1 MGNWHDQILDCRLM
15 SSPWPASLGVPLLSM
30 QGACKRF
37 DNVVA
42 LSGVALDVRRGEVHA
57 ICGENGAGKSTLMK
71 ILSGVYTPDEGEIRI
86 DGEPVRIQGL
96 HHAQAL
102 GIVMIHQELNL
113 VPHLTVAENIWLGR
127 EPRRGWFVDRARQR
141 DGARACLKRL
151 GVDIDP
157 DAEVSTLSIAQQQ
170 MVEIA
175 KALSMDARLLIMDE
189 PTSSLGETD
198 AARLLQVVLDL
209 KREGVGIVY
218 ISHRLDELD
227 VIVDR
232 VTILRD
238 GHYIAT
244 RDWAETSIDE
254 IVSLMVGRELNQ
266 QFPPATR
273 EPGSEVLLRVRGLRR
288 EGVLGPLDFALR
300 RGEILG
306 FAGLVGA
313 GRTEVARAI
322 FGADAVD
329 GGDIEL
335 DGQRLEIR
343 SPRDA
348 IRAGIAYV
356 SEDRKAHGLAVKMSV
371 AHNITLANL
380 GVLSSRLG
388 FIDAARERSTAEQFI
403 RQLAIRTPSPE
414 QIARLL
420 SGGNQQKVVIAK
432 WLFRQA
438 RVILFDE
445 PTRGIDVGA
454 KYAIYEL
461 MDRLAAQGIGVVL
474 ISSDL
479 PEILGLSDRVAV
491 FRQGQL
497 AAVLETR
504 GCSQQ
509 DIMHHASVGST
520 GASKPPLAA
529 LEPTP

>member
-1 MGNWHDQILDCRLM
+1 MTENLPVLNPFAEM
-15 SSPWPASLGVPLLSM
+15 SEFPAPRSTLLSM
-30 QGACKRF
+30 QGVCKRF
-37 DNVVA
+37 DNVTA
-42 LSGVALDVRRGEVHA
+42 LAGVALDVRRGEVHA

-96 HHAQAL
+96 QHARAL

-127 EPRRGWFVDRARQR
+127 EPRRGWFVDQARQR
-141 DGARACLKRL
+141 EGARAYLQRL

-175 KALSMDARLLIMDE
+175 KALSMQARLLIMDE
-189 PTSSLGETD
+189 PTSSLGEAD
-198 AARLLQVVLDL
+198 AARLLNVVKDL

-218 ISHRLDELD
+218 ISHRLDELEA
-227 VIVDR
+227 IVDR
-232 VTILRD
+232 VTVLRD
-238 GHYIAT
+238 GHYITT
-244 RDWAETSIDE
+244 RQWTETSIDE

-273 EPGSEVLLRVRGLRR
+273 QPSSDVLLRVRGLRQD
-288 EGVLGPLDFALR
+288 GVFGPLDFELR

-329 GGDIEL
+329 GGEVEL
-335 DGQRLEIR
+335 AGERLDIR

-348 IRAGIAYV
+348 IAAGIAYV

-380 GVLSSRLG
+380 GALASGLG
-388 FIDAARERSTAEQFI
+388 FIDAAGERSTAERFI
-403 RQLAIRTPSPE
+403 AELGIRTPSPD

-454 KYAIYEL
+454 KYAIYAL
-461 MDRLAAQGIGVVL
+461 MDQLAAQGVGVVL
-474 ISSDL
+474 ISSEL
-479 PEILGLSDRVAV
+479 PEVLGMSDRVAV

-497 AAVLETR
+497 AGVLETR
-504 GCSQQ
+504 HCSQH
-509 DIMHHASVGST
+509 DVIHLASVGSCDP
-520 GASKPPLAA
+520 AMHSAA
-529 LEPTP
+529 FLEPTT

>member
-1 MGNWHDQILDCRLM
+1 MPSLPV
-15 SSPWPASLGVPLLSM
+15 SSMRSPPAAPRPAPLLSM
-30 QGACKRF
+30 QGVCKRF

-42 LSGVALDVRRGEVHA
+42 LAGVAVDVDRGEVHA

-86 DGEPVRIQGL
+86 DGEPLRIQGL

-127 EPRRGWFVDRARQR
+127 EPRRGWFVDQTRQR
-141 DGARACLKRL
+141 EGARACLQRL
-151 GVDIDP
+151 AVDVDP
-157 DAEVSTLSIAQQQ
+157 DAQVSTLSLAQQQ

-198 AARLLQVVLDL
+198 SAQLLRVVKDL
-209 KREGVGIVY
+209 KRAGVGIVY

-227 VIVDR
+227 EIVDR

-244 RDWAETSIDE
+244 RRWAETSIDE
-254 IVSLMVGRELNQ
+254 IVGLMVGRELNQ
-266 QFPPATR
+266 QFPPPTR
-273 EPGSEVLLRVRGLRR
+273 QPCADVLLRVRGLRR
-288 EGVLGPLDFALR
+288 DGAFGPLDFELR

-322 FGADAVD
+322 FGADAVS

-335 DGQRLEIR
+335 HGQPVHIR

-371 AHNITLANL
+371 AHNISLANL
-380 GVLSSRLG
+380 GALADRLG
-388 FIDAARERSTAEQFI
+388 FIDAARERQTAERFI
-403 RQLAIRTPSPE
+403 GQLGIRTPSPD
-414 QIARLL
+414 QVARLL

-461 MDRLAAQGIGVVL
+461 MDQLAAQGVGIVL

-479 PEILGLSDRVAV
+479 PEVLGMSDRVAV

-497 AAVLETR
+497 AQVLDAR
-504 GCSQQ
+504 HCSQH
-509 DIMHHASVGST
+509 DVMHHASVGPT
-520 GASKPPLAA
+520 ETRA
-529 LEPTP
+529 LEPSHS

>member
-1 MGNWHDQILDCRLM
+1 MTPLV
-15 SSPWPASLGVPLLSM
+15 PAEPTMPLLRMRGVS
-30 QGACKRF
+30 KRF

-71 ILSGVYTPDEGEIRI
+71 ILSGVYAPDEGQIHI
-86 DGEPVRIQGL
+86 DGTAVQIRGL
-96 HHAQAL
+96 KQALAL

-127 EPRRGWFVDRARQR
+127 EPRRGWWVDRQRQR
-141 DGARACLKRL
+141 DGARACLQRL

-157 DAEVSTLSIAQQQ
+157 DAQVSTLSIAQQQ

-175 KALSMDARLLIMDE
+175 KALSMQARLLIMDE
-189 PTSSLGETD
+189 PTSSLGEAD
-198 AARLLQVVLDL
+198 ARRMLRVVQDL
-209 KREGVGIVY
+209 KREGVGILY

-227 VIVDR
+227 HIVDR
-232 VTILRD
+232 VTVLRD
-238 GHYIAT
+238 GQYIAT
-244 RDWAETSIDE
+244 LEWQQTSIAE
-254 IVSLMVGRELNQ
+254 IVGLMVGRELNQ

-273 EPGSEVLLRVRGLRR
+273 EPRADVLLSVRGLQRT
-288 EGVLGPLDFALR
+288 GVFGPVDFDLR

-322 FGADAVD
+322 FGADPLGA
-329 GGDIEL
+329 GRIHL
-335 DGQRLEIR
+335 DGQVLHIR

-348 IRAGIAYV
+348 IEAGIAYV

-380 GVLSSRLG
+380 GVLSSSLGVIDTERERETADAFIRRLG
-388 FIDAARERSTAEQFI
+388 
-403 RQLAIRTPSPE
+403 IRTPSPD
-414 QIARLL
+414 QITRLL
-420 SGGNQQKVVIAK
+420 SGGNQQKIVIAK

-438 RVILFDE
+438 RVIVFDE

-454 KYAIYEL
+454 RYAIYEL
-461 MDRLAAQGIGVVL
+461 MDQLAAAGIGIIM

-479 PEILGLSDRVAV
+479 PEIMGLTDRVAV
-491 FRQGQL
+491 FRQGQI
-497 AAVLETR
+497 AATLNTR
-504 GCSQQ
+504 HCSQQ
-509 DIMHHASVGST
+509 DIMHHASVGP
-520 GASKPPLAA
+520 AEAAEPPDAA
-529 LEPTP
+529 LATSP

>member
-1 MGNWHDQILDCRLM
+1 
-15 SSPWPASLGVPLLSM
+15 M
-30 QGACKRF
+30 QGVCKRF

-42 LSGVALDVRRGEVHA
+42 LAGVALQVCRGEVHA

-86 DGEPVRIQGL
+86 DGEPLRIQGL
-96 HHAQAL
+96 RHAQAL

-127 EPRRGWFVDRARQR
+127 EPRRGWFVDQRRQR
-141 DGARACLKRL
+141 DSARACLQRL
-151 GVDIDP
+151 GVAIDP
-157 DAEVSTLSIAQQQ
+157 DTQVSALSIAQQQ

-189 PTSSLGETD
+189 PTSSLGEAD
-198 AARLLQVVLDL
+198 SARLLAVVNEL
-209 KREGVGIVY
+209 KRAGVGIVY

-227 VIVDR
+227 EIVDR
-232 VTILRD
+232 VTVLRD
-238 GHYIAT
+238 GHYITT
-244 RDWAETSIDE
+244 RRWAETSIDE

-266 QFPPATR
+266 QFPTPTR
-273 EPGSEVLLRVRGLRR
+273 QPGSEVLLRVNGLRR
-288 EGVLGPLDFALR
+288 EGMFGPLDFELR

-322 FGADAVD
+322 FGADPVD
-329 GGDIEL
+329 GGEIEL
-335 DGQRLEIR
+335 AGQVLAIR

-348 IRAGIAYV
+348 IAAGIAYV

-380 GVLSSRLG
+380 GALASKLG
-388 FIDAARERSTAEQFI
+388 VIDAAAERSTAERFI
-403 RQLAIRTPSPE
+403 QQLGIRTPSPE

-461 MDRLAAQGIGVVL
+461 MDQLAAQGVGVIL
-474 ISSDL
+474 ISSEL

-497 AAVLETR
+497 AAVLDAR
-504 GCSQQ
+504 DCSQQ
-509 DIMHHASVGST
+509 QVMHHASVGSNSS
-520 GASKPPLAA
+520 AEPSQPSPAA
-529 LEPTP
+529 LEPAL

>member
-1 MGNWHDQILDCRLM
+1 M
-15 SSPWPASLGVPLLSM
+15 SPFPAESVIAPLLSM
-30 QGACKRF
+30 EGVCKRF

-42 LSGVALDVRRGEVHA
+42 LSGVALDVQRGEVHA
-57 ICGENGAGKSTLMK
+57 VCGENGAGKSTLMK
-71 ILSGVYTPDEGEIRI
+71 ILSGVYVPDEGEIRF
-86 DGEPVRIQGL
+86 DGQPVRITGL
-96 HHAQAL
+96 QQAQDL

-127 EPRRGWFVDRARQR
+127 EPRRGWFVDRTRQR
-141 DGARACLKRL
+141 DGARACLQRL

-157 DAEVSTLSIAQQQ
+157 DTQVSALSIAQQQ

-189 PTSSLGETD
+189 PTSSLGEAD
-198 AARLLQVVLDL
+198 AARLLAVVNEL
-209 KREGVGIVY
+209 KRAGVGIVY
-218 ISHRLDELD
+218 ISHRLDELAH
-227 VIVDR
+227 IVDR

-238 GHYIAT
+238 GQYIAT
-244 RDWAETSIDE
+244 RRWGETSIDE
-254 IVSLMVGRELNQ
+254 IVSLMVGRELTQ
-266 QFPPATR
+266 QFPPASR
-273 EPGSEVLLRVRGLRR
+273 QPVSEVLLRVRGLRR
-288 EGVLGPLDFALR
+288 EGVFGPLDFELR

-329 GGDIEL
+329 GGEMEL
-335 DGQRLEIR
+335 AGQALTIH

-348 IRAGIAYV
+348 IAAGIAYV

-371 AHNITLANL
+371 AHNITLPNL
-380 GVLSSRLG
+380 GALASGLG
-388 FIDAARERSTAEQFI
+388 FIDAARERETANHFI
-403 RQLAIRTPSPE
+403 DQLGIRTPSPE
-414 QIARLL
+414 QVARLL

-454 KYAIYEL
+454 KYAIYAL
-461 MDRLAAQGIGVVL
+461 MDQLAAQGIGVVL

-479 PEILGLSDRVAV
+479 PEVLGMSDRVAV

-497 AAVLETR
+497 ATVLDARHCT
-504 GCSQQ
+504 QQ
-509 DIMHHASVGST
+509 QVMHHASVGPTESPRPST
-520 GASKPPLAA
+520 AA
-529 LEPTP
+529 LEPAL

>member
-1 MGNWHDQILDCRLM
+1 M
-15 SSPWPASLGVPLLSM
+15 SSFPAESVTAPLLRM
-30 QGACKRF
+30 EDVCKRF

-42 LSGVALDVRRGEVHA
+42 LSGVALQVHRGEVHA
-57 ICGENGAGKSTLMK
+57 VCGENGAGKSTLMK
-71 ILSGVYTPDEGEIRI
+71 ILSGVYSPDEGEIHI
-86 DGEPVRIQGL
+86 DGEPVRITGL
-96 HHAQAL
+96 QHAQAL

-127 EPRRGWFVDRARQR
+127 EPRRGWFVDASRQR
-141 DGARACLKRL
+141 EGARACLQRL

-157 DAEVSTLSIAQQQ
+157 DTPVASLSIAQQQ

-189 PTSSLGETD
+189 PTSSLGEAD
-198 AARLLQVVLDL
+198 AARLLGVVNEL
-209 KREGVGIVY
+209 KRAGVGIVY
-218 ISHRLDELD
+218 ISHRLDELAH
-227 VIVDR
+227 IVDR

-238 GHYIAT
+238 GRYIAS
-244 RDWAETSIDE
+244 RLWGDTSIDE
-254 IVSLMVGRELNQ
+254 IVSLMVGRELTE

-273 EPGSEVLLRVRGLRR
+273 QPGSDVLLRVRGLRR
-288 EGVLGPLDFALR
+288 EGVFGPLDFELR

-322 FGADAVD
+322 FGADPVD
-329 GGDIEL
+329 GGEIEFGGRTL
-335 DGQRLEIR
+335 AING
-343 SPRDA
+343 PRDA
-348 IRAGIAYV
+348 IAAGIAYV

-380 GVLSSRLG
+380 GALSGRLG
-388 FIDAARERSTAEQFI
+388 FVDEARERETAERFI
-403 RQLAIRTPSPE
+403 GQLGIRTPSPE

-432 WLFRQA
+432 WLFREA

-461 MDRLAAQGIGVVL
+461 MDQLAAAGIGVVL

-479 PEILGLSDRVAV
+479 PEVLGMSDRVAV

-497 AAVLETR
+497 ATVLATR
-504 GCSQQ
+504 HCSQQ
-509 DIMHHASVGST
+509 DVMHHASVGPA
-520 GASKPPLAA
+520 ASCQPSAAA
-529 LEPTP
+529 LEPAL

>member
-1 MGNWHDQILDCRLM
+1 MTSLQAE
-15 SSPWPASLGVPLLSM
+15 SSTSSLLSM
-30 QGACKRF
+30 RGVCKRF
-37 DNVVA
+37 DSVTA
-42 LSGVALDVRRGEVHA
+42 LSGVELDVRRGEVHA

-86 DGEPVRIQGL
+86 DGQPVRVGGL
-96 HHAQAL
+96 HHAQEL

-127 EPRRGWFVDRARQR
+127 EPRRGWFVDRAQQR
-141 DGARACLKRL
+141 KGALACLQRL
-151 GVDIDP
+151 GMDIDP
-157 DAEVSTLSIAQQQ
+157 DTEVSALSIAQQQ

-189 PTSSLGETD
+189 PTSSLGEAD
-198 AARLLQVVLDL
+198 ASRLLAVVQEL
-209 KREGVGIVY
+209 KRSGVGIVY

-227 VIVDR
+227 HIVDR
-232 VTILRD
+232 VTVLRD
-238 GHYIAT
+238 GHYITT
-244 RDWAETSIDE
+244 RHWAETSIDE

-273 EPGSEVLLRVRGLRR
+273 QPSTDVLLRVRGLRR
-288 EGVLGPLDFALR
+288 EGVFGPLDFELR

-306 FAGLVGA
+306 LAGLVGA

-329 GGDIEL
+329 GGEIEL
-335 DGQRLEIR
+335 DGQRLQIR

-348 IRAGIAYV
+348 IAAGIAYV

-380 GVLSSRLG
+380 GALASGLG
-388 FIDAARERSTAEQFI
+388 FIDAARERSTAERFI
-403 RQLAIRTPSPE
+403 SQLGIRTPSSD

-432 WLFRQA
+432 WLFREA

-461 MDRLAAQGIGVVL
+461 MDRLAAEGVGVVL
-474 ISSDL
+474 ISSEL

-497 AAVLETR
+497 ATLLNTR
-504 GCSQQ
+504 TCSQH
-509 DIMHHASVGST
+509 DIMHHASVGSSEPAKPSM
-520 GASKPPLAA
+520 AS
-529 LEPTP
+529 LEPTT

>member
-1 MGNWHDQILDCRLM
+1 
-15 SSPWPASLGVPLLSM
+15 
-30 QGACKRF
+30 
-37 DNVVA
+37 
-42 LSGVALDVRRGEVHA
+42 
-57 ICGENGAGKSTLMK
+57 
-71 ILSGVYTPDEGEIRI
+71 
-86 DGEPVRIQGL
+86 
-96 HHAQAL
+96 
-102 GIVMIHQELNL
+102 
-113 VPHLTVAENIWLGR
+113 
-127 EPRRGWFVDRARQR
+127 
-141 DGARACLKRL
+141 
-151 GVDIDP
+151 
-157 DAEVSTLSIAQQQ
+157 
-170 MVEIA
+170 
-175 KALSMDARLLIMDE
+175 MDE
-189 PTSSLGETD
+189 PTSSLGEAD

-244 RDWAETSIDE
+244 RRWTETSIDE

-273 EPGSEVLLRVRGLRR
+273 APGSEVLLRVRGLRR
-288 EGVLGPLDFALR
+288 DGVFGPLDFELR

-306 FAGLVGA
+306 LAGLVGA

-322 FGADAVD
+322 FGADALD

-335 DGQRLEIR
+335 DGQRLQIR

-380 GVLSSRLG
+380 GMLSSPLG

-403 RQLAIRTPSPE
+403 QQLAIRTPSPD

-461 MDRLAAQGIGVVL
+461 MDRLAAQGVGVVL

-497 AAVLETR
+497 AAMLETR
-504 GCSQQ
+504 SCSQQ

-520 GASKPPLAA
+520 ATSQPTPAA

>member
-1 MGNWHDQILDCRLM
+1 M
-15 SSPWPASLGVPLLSM
+15 SSLPAESSVAPLLSM
-30 QGACKRF
+30 AGVRKRF

-42 LSGVALDVRRGEVHA
+42 LSGVALDVHGGEVHA

-71 ILSGVYTPDEGEIRI
+71 ILSGVYTPDEGHITI
-86 DGEPVRIQGL
+86 DGEPVRVNGL

-127 EPRRGWFVDRARQR
+127 EPRRGWFVDSARQR
-141 DGARACLKRL
+141 DGARACLQRL

-157 DAEVSTLSIAQQQ
+157 DAAVSTLSIAQQQ

-189 PTSSLGETD
+189 PTSSLGEAD
-198 AARLLQVVLDL
+198 AARLLAVVNEL
-209 KREGVGIVY
+209 KRAGVGIVY

-227 VIVDR
+227 HIVDR

-244 RDWAETSIDE
+244 RLWADTSIDE

-273 EPGSEVLLRVRGLRR
+273 QPGSEVLLRVRGLRR
-288 EGVLGPLDFALR
+288 DGVFGPLDLELR

-306 FAGLVGA
+306 FAGLIGA

-322 FGADAVD
+322 FGADPVD
-329 GGDIEL
+329 AGDVEL
-335 DGQRLEIR
+335 AGQALSIR

-356 SEDRKAHGLAVKMSV
+356 PEDRKTHGLAVKMSV

-380 GVLSSRLG
+380 GSLASGLG
-388 FIDAARERSTAEQFI
+388 FVDAARERSTAERFI
-403 RQLAIRTPSPE
+403 QQLSIRTPSPE

-420 SGGNQQKVVIAK
+420 SGGNQQKVVISK
-432 WLFRQA
+432 WLFREA
-438 RVILFDE
+438 RVIIFDE

-479 PEILGLSDRVAV
+479 PEVLGMSDRVAV

-497 AAVLETR
+497 ASLLDTR
-504 GCSQQ
+504 GCTQQ
-509 DIMHHASVGST
+509 DVMHHASVGAT
-520 GASKPPLAA
+520 TAAKPSPAA
-529 LEPTP
+529 LEPIL

>member
-1 MGNWHDQILDCRLM
+1 M
-15 SSPWPASLGVPLLSM
+15 SAISADPVVTPLLSTH
-30 QGACKRF
+30 GVCKRF
-37 DNVVA
+37 DNVEA
-42 LSGVALDVRRGEVHA
+42 LSGVALDVHRGEVHA

-71 ILSGVYTPDEGEIRI
+71 ILSGVYVPDEGEIRI
-86 DGEPVRIQGL
+86 DGQPVRIQGL
-96 HHAQAL
+96 RHAQDL

-141 DGARACLKRL
+141 EGARACLARL
-151 GVDIDP
+151 GITVDP

-189 PTSSLGETD
+189 PTSSLGEAD
-198 AARLLQVVLDL
+198 AARLLAVVQEL
-209 KREGVGIVY
+209 KRDGVGIVY

-227 VIVDR
+227 HIVDR
-232 VTILRD
+232 VTVLRD
-238 GHYIAT
+238 GRYIAT
-244 RDWAETSIDE
+244 RRWGETSIDE
-254 IVSLMVGRELNQ
+254 IVSLMVGRELTQ

-273 EPGSEVLLRVRGLRR
+273 QPGSDVLLRVRCLRR
-288 EGVLGPLDFALR
+288 EGVFGPVDLELR

-329 GGDIEL
+329 GGAIEL
-335 DGQRLEIR
+335 AGEQLDIR

-348 IRAGIAYV
+348 IAAGIAYV

-380 GVLSSRLG
+380 GALASGLG
-388 FIDAARERSTAEQFI
+388 FINAARERDTAQGFI
-403 RQLAIRTPSPE
+403 RQLDIRTPSPE

-461 MDRLAAQGIGVVL
+461 MDQLAAQGIGVVL

-479 PEILGLSDRVAV
+479 PEVLGMSDRVAI
-491 FRQGQL
+491 FRQGQI
-497 AAVLETR
+497 AAVLPARHCTQHEV
-504 GCSQQ
+504 
-509 DIMHHASVGST
+509 MHHASVGTSEST
-520 GASKPPLAA
+520 KPAVA
-529 LEPTP
+529 CLEPIS